1 MDELNKYRNCLYKI
15 KRRIMVIE
23 DHLNEVYYEKYL
35 ICEVEFICL
44 QFRKILENIAFS
56 SLCANIEQY
65 KAIRDKYYNDWNAKK
80 ILDAIEKINKDF
92 YPKPVVR
99 ELTCKSK
106 YGTNMYNLEDYK
118 GDYLNR
124 DEFIKVY
131 NECSNFLHE
140 LNPFSERRDAK
151 ETRKKF
157 KIWLSAIKNLL
168 KHHVIKVNNSLF
180 IGVLE
185 MDTEYPEVYF
195 FINQEDFDK
204 EQFNN
209 ERS

>member
-1 MDELNKYRNCLYKI
+1 
-15 KRRIMVIE
+15 
-23 DHLNEVYYEKYL
+23 
-35 ICEVEFICL
+35 
-44 QFRKILENIAFS
+44 
-56 SLCANIEQY
+56 
-65 KAIRDKYYNDWNAKK
+65 
-80 ILDAIEKINKDF
+80 
-92 YPKPVVR
+92 
-99 ELTCKSK
+99 
-106 YGTNMYNLEDYK
+106 MYNLEDYK